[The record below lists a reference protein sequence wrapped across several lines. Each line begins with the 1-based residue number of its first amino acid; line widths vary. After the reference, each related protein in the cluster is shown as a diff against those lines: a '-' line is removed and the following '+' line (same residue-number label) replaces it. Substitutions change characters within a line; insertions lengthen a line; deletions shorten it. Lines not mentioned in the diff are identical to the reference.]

1 MIKIL
6 KLILII
12 LWIEWCNRL
21 LYIFV
26 IYLNLFSTTNFLIRN
41 LIFIFFYLN
50 FLKIFILLL
59 ILRILNNT
67 LNRFKFLNFLFLILK
82 FLVFRYKLTL
92 LFWIYLLKTFWFFLI
107 YQKTLLLRLLFLQQ
121 INLGL
126 FNFLKGIF

>member
-126 FNFLKGIF
+126 FNFLKSIF